1 MRKYILISLLL
12 MLSAGVLAQDL
23 VSDAFKAS
31 YISETNQDYAK
42 AVQDMLK
49 VYSQESYAVN
59 LRLGWLYY
67 LNGDLNKSKT
77 HYLNA
82 IALKQNSLEA
92 RFGLVY
98 PVYAMKN
105 TDDVIRIYQEILS
118 IDKQN
123 TTARYRIASLY
134 YTRKNWTEAVSNL
147 NKILDLYP
155 FDFDSNYLL
164 GNVYIKLGKINEAK
178 RVLNIALQYN
188 PTSSELIEILKGL

>member
-1 MRKYILISLLL
+1 MRQTLTLVALLL
-12 MLSAGVLAQDL
+12 GISALAQNNTITAFSKSYTYETNYEYKKAIDDMLSVYDT
-23 VSDAFKAS
+23 DS
-31 YISETNQDYAK
+31 YSINF
-42 AVQDMLK
+42 
-49 VYSQESYAVN
+49 
-59 LRLGWLYY
+59 RLGWLYY

-77 HYLNA
+77 HYQNA
-82 IALKQNSLEA
+82 IKLQKNSVEA
-92 RFGLVY
+92 RLGLVY